1 MSANEDNENNKIL
14 MSSKD
19 GDDEGNESKQKYNK
33 TNDSL
38 DGIIY
43 ISKSFKDQIKLIR
56 KVENLNEYY
65 FINNHGDK
73 IF

>member
-19 GDDEGNESKQKYNK
+19 GDDEAMNQNK
-33 TNDSL
+33 NIINDSL